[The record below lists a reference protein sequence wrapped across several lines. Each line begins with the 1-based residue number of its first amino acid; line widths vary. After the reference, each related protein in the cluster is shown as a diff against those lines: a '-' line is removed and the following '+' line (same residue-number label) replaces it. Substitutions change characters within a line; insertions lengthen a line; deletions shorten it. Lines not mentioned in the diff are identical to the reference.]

1 MCYFTLSSLGSLI
14 SESPCYV
21 FYVTKY
27 QVYCRLDRD
36 DMAFASTLI
45 WYHTYKKI
53 NTPRTGTNRLTQ
65 KYILT
70 LTPPAICLPQ
80 LYVLHWINHW
90 YQNFIL
96 QRWAISLLFKNYSRA
111 EVTYLLTRFNRHS
124 VKVGAG
130 PRDPGTRDPP
140 QSLKVGPGTPLKFK
154 SGTPHFFNEFIFF
167 RIFLRLFLLIYFCV
181 FFK

>member
-1 MCYFTLSSLGSLI
+1 MWSKKKTFPNGQDWQRVLNFLFYEDPPILPAHFFQIFSNPHPSQHSCFCYLVSWDECVIVPHLMMCYFTLSSLGFLI

-70 LTPPAICLPQ
+70 LTPPTICLSQ
-80 LYVLHWINHW
+80 LYVLH
-90 YQNFIL
+90 
-96 QRWAISLLFKNYSRA
+96 
-111 EVTYLLTRFNRHS
+111 
-124 VKVGAG
+124 
-130 PRDPGTRDPP
+130 
-140 QSLKVGPGTPLKFK
+140 
-154 SGTPHFFNEFIFF
+154 
-167 RIFLRLFLLIYFCV
+167 
-181 FFK
+181 

>member
-1 MCYFTLSSLGSLI
+1 MCNRAASHHVLFYSVEPWFLNIRITLLCVL
-14 SESPCYV
+14 C
-21 FYVTKY
+21 TKH

-124 VKVGAG
+124 VKVGPG
-130 PRDPGTRDPP
+130 PRDPGTRDPGSP
-140 QSLKVGPGTPLKFK
+140 SKFK
-154 SGTPHFFNEFIFF
+154 SGTRDPPPT
-167 RIFLRLFLLIYFCV
+167 V
-181 FFK
+181 